1 MPHSIT
7 AQDHMS
13 VHLWLRCRTML
24 VTALV
29 RQIHGVGDMEGITLF
44 WFRLLEYNGQMS
56 LFRHNSYSKI
66 KNINMNAGVVLSL
79 SNDLY

>member
-1 MPHSIT
+1 
-7 AQDHMS
+7 
-13 VHLWLRCRTML
+13 ML

-66 KNINMNAGVVLSL
+66 KNININAGVVLSL